1 MGAYVIRRLLYG
13 IGVVLGVLFLL
24 FILFF
29 TVTKPEDI
37 ARRALGEKAP
47 PQVIEQWKAN
57 HGYDRPLWPWQDWD
71 DNLLFDHYRKMLTF
85 EFGLSDADDSPIIDR
100 IAAGMWPSLSLTV
113 PLLFLGLMVSIPLSL
128 LVAFFRETYIDRMGV
143 FLCVLAMS
151 VSMLLYIIGAQF
163 LIGKILRWY
172 PISGFDAS
180 LLMLPR
186 FLALPV
192 MVGLMAG
199 VGGDVRFYRTVFL
212 EESSRDFVRTARAK
226 GASES
231 RIMTRHILRNALIPI
246 LTNVV
251 LAIPFLFTGSLLL
264 EAFFGIP
271 GLGSLTV
278 DAIAANDFATLR
290 TMVFIGSLLL
300 IVGQIATDLSYG
312 LVDPRALCTFEYR
325 DGCPVGR
332 CGARRTPGSTSTSLE
347 RSGPA
352 SLESSQ
358 VRDHDRWRLS
368 GHRAA
373 RLRCVEGGRAR
384 GRRGRATE
392 CVADS
397 H

>member
-1 MGAYVIRRLLYG
+1 MGAYVIRRLVYG
-13 IGVVLGVLFLL
+13 VGVVLGVLFLL
-24 FILFF
+24 FVLFF
-29 TVTKPEDI
+29 TVTKPDDI

-57 HGYDRPLWPWQDWD
+57 HGYDRPLWPWEDWD

-100 IAAGMWPSLSLTV
+100 ITSGMGPSLSLTV
-113 PLLFLGLMVSIPLSL
+113 PLLVLGLMVSIPLSL

-251 LAIPFLFTGSLLL
+251 LAIPFLFTGALLL

-300 IVGQIATDLSYG
+300 ILGQIATDLSYG
-312 LVDPRALCTFEYR
+312 LVDPRVRFE
-325 DGCPVGR
+325 
-332 CGARRTPGSTSTSLE
+332 
-347 RSGPA
+347 
-352 SLESSQ
+352 
-358 VRDHDRWRLS
+358 
-368 GHRAA
+368 
-373 RLRCVEGGRAR
+373 
-384 GRRGRATE
+384 
-392 CVADS
+392 
-397 H
+397 